1 MQLETRDL
9 ASFAVLAEQ
18 LHFGRAAVRLHIS
31 QPALSKRI
39 KGLEDKIGGPLLV
52 RNRRGVALTPAG
64 AMFYKDS
71 RRIIR
76 DIGVTFA
83 AARAATSGELGK
95 LRLGVGMSTV
105 HSLVPRAL
113 LKFRETCPGIEIE
126 IGDMSTLSQIEA
138 LIAGRLDVGF
148 VRLPV
153 RHPQVAVR
161 KVLTERLTIATS
173 AKFAGA
179 LTMKGIQK
187 QPFILIDRG
196 VSATYHDHCISLCDR
211 SGFTPRI
218 VYEPNDMFTILNL
231 VSAGIGVSLV
241 PSAARAMHV
250 TGVKFAPV
258 HHPYAE
264 WDIGI
269 AWNQKLQSET
279 IRKFAEICLPARMN
293 SGATSSHNAGLKV

>member
-1 MQLETRDL
+1 MALETREL
-9 ASFAVLAEQ
+9 SSFAVLAEQ
-18 LHFGRAAVRLHIS
+18 LHFGRAAARLHIS

-39 KGLEDKIGGPLLV
+39 RSLEEKVGGALLV

-64 AMFYKDS
+64 SMFYKEA
-71 RRIIR
+71 RRVLR
-76 DIGVTFA
+76 DVEVAFDAVRG
-83 AARAATSGELGK
+83 ATSGHRGK

-113 LKFRETCPGIEIE
+113 LKFRESSPGVEIE
-126 IGDMSTLSQIEA
+126 IADMSTLSQVEA
-138 LIAGRLDVGF
+138 LIAGLLDVGF

-153 RHPQVAVR
+153 KHPLVTVR

-173 AKFAGA
+173 EKFAGPV
-179 LTMKGIQK
+179 TMKGIQE

-241 PSAARAMHV
+241 PRAARAMHV
-250 TGVKFAPV
+250 SGVKFAPV
-258 HHPYAE
+258 HSSYAE
-264 WDIGI
+264 WDIGM
-269 AWNQKLQSET
+269 AWNRKLESEI
-279 IRKFAEICLPARMN
+279 IRKFADACRPEE
-293 SGATSSHNAGLKV
+293 S

>member
-1 MQLETRDL
+1 MALETQEL

-18 LHFGRAAVRLHIS
+18 LHFGRAAARLHIS

-39 KGLEDKIGGPLLV
+39 RSLEDKVGGPLLI

-64 AMFYKDS
+64 AMFHKEA

-76 DIGVTFA
+76 DVEVAFEGV
-83 AARAATSGELGK
+83 RGATSGTLGK

-105 HSLVPRAL
+105 LSLVPRAL
-113 LKFRETCPGIEIE
+113 VKFRESSPAVEIE
-126 IGDMSTLSQIEA
+126 IADMSTPSQIEA

-153 RHPQVAVR
+153 KHPLVAVR

-173 AKFAGA
+173 EKFTGPV
-179 LTMKGIQK
+179 TMKGIRE

-218 VYEPNDMFTILNL
+218 VYEPNDTFTILNL

-241 PSAARAMHV
+241 PRAARAMHV
-250 TGVKFAPV
+250 SGVKFAPV
-258 HHPYAE
+258 HSSYAE
-264 WDIGI
+264 WDIGM
-269 AWNQKLQSET
+269 AWNRKLESEI
-279 IRKFAEICLPARMN
+279 IRKFAESL
-293 SGATSSHNAGLKV
+293 SV

>member
-1 MQLETRDL
+1 MELETREL
-9 ASFAVLAEQ
+9 VSFVVLAEQ
-18 LHFGRAAVRLHIS
+18 LHFGRAAARLHVS
-31 QPALSKRI
+31 QPALSKRV

-64 AMFYKDS
+64 TLFHKEA
-71 RRIIR
+71 RRIVR
-76 DIGVTFA
+76 DIELAFEAVRG
-83 AARAATSGELGK
+83 ATSGELGK

-113 LKFRETCPGIEIE
+113 LKFHEARPGIEIE
-126 IGDMSTLSQIEA
+126 IADMSTLSQIEA

-153 RHPQVAVR
+153 KHPMVAVR

-173 AKFAGA
+173 QKFTGP
-179 LTMKGIQK
+179 LTMKGIQE

-241 PSAARAMHV
+241 PRAARAMHV
-250 TGVKFAPV
+250 SGVKFAPI
-258 HHPYAE
+258 HNSYAE
-264 WDIGI
+264 WDIGM
-269 AWNQKLQSET
+269 AWNKRLESEI
-279 IRKFAEICLPARMN
+279 IRKFAEIALPASRIE
-293 SGATSSHNAGLKV
+293 

>member
-1 MQLETRDL
+1 MALETQEL
-9 ASFAVLAEQ
+9 SSFAVLAEQ
-18 LHFGRAAVRLHIS
+18 LHFGRAAARLHIS

-39 KGLEDKIGGPLLV
+39 RSLEDKVGGPLLV
-52 RNRRGVALTPAG
+52 RNRRGVALTAAG
-64 AMFYKDS
+64 SMFYREA

-76 DIGVTFA
+76 DVEVAFDAVRG
-83 AARAATSGELGK
+83 ATSGQRGK

-105 HSLVPRAL
+105 HSLVPGAL
-113 LKFRETCPGIEIE
+113 VRFRESSPGVEIE
-126 IGDMSTLSQIEA
+126 IADMSTLSQVEA

-153 RHPQVAVR
+153 KHPLVAVR

-173 AKFAGA
+173 EKFTGPV
-179 LTMKGIQK
+179 TMRGIQE

-241 PSAARAMHV
+241 PRAARAMHV
-250 TGVKFAPV
+250 SGVKFAPV
-258 HHPYAE
+258 HSSYAE
-264 WDIGI
+264 WDIGM
-269 AWNQKLQSET
+269 AWNKKLESEI
-279 IRKFAEICLPARMN
+279 IRKFAEACRPE
-293 SGATSSHNAGLKV
+293 GL

>member
-1 MQLETRDL
+1 MALETQEL

-18 LHFGRAAVRLHIS
+18 LHFGRAATRLHIS

-39 KGLEDKIGGPLLV
+39 RSLEDKVGGPLLV
-52 RNRRGVALTPAG
+52 RNRRGVALTSAG
-64 AMFYKDS
+64 TMFYKEA

-76 DIGVTFA
+76 DVEVAFEAVRG
-83 AARAATSGELGK
+83 ATSGELGK

-113 LKFRETCPGIEIE
+113 LKFRESSPGVDIEIA
-126 IGDMSTLSQIEA
+126 DMSTPSQIEA

-153 RHPQVAVR
+153 KHPLLTVQ

-173 AKFAGA
+173 DKFTGPV
-179 LTMKGIQK
+179 TMQGIQE

-241 PSAARAMHV
+241 PRAARAMHV
-250 TGVKFAPV
+250 SGVKFAPV
-258 HHPYAE
+258 HSSYAE
-264 WDIGI
+264 WDIGM
-269 AWNQKLQSET
+269 AWNKKLESEI
-279 IRKFAEICLPARMN
+279 IRKFAEACRPE
-293 SGATSSHNAGLKV
+293 

>member
-9 ASFAVLAEQ
+9 ASFAALAEM
-18 LHFGRAAVRLHIS
+18 LHFGRAATRLHVS

-39 KGLEDKIGGPLLV
+39 KSLEEKIGGPLLI
-52 RNRRGVALTPAG
+52 RNRRAVTLTPPG
-64 AMFYKDS
+64 AMFYKEC

-76 DIGVTFA
+76 DIEVAFE

-95 LRLGVGMSTV
+95 LRLGVGISTV

-113 LKFRETCPGIEIE
+113 LKFREARPGVEIE
-126 IGDMSTLSQIEA
+126 VADMSTLNQIEA
-138 LIAGRLDVGF
+138 LITGRLDVGF

-153 RHPQVAVR
+153 KHPQLAIR

-173 AKFAGA
+173 SKFTGPV
-179 LTMKGIQK
+179 TMKGIQE
-187 QPFILIDRG
+187 QAFILINRG

-211 SGFTPRI
+211 SGFAPRI
-218 VYEPNDMFTILNL
+218 VYEANDMFTILNL

-241 PSAARAMHV
+241 PTAARAMHV

-258 HHPYAE
+258 RSHEAE
-264 WDIGI
+264 WDIGM
-269 AWNQKLQSET
+269 AWNKKLESEI
-279 IRKFAEICLPARMN
+279 IRKFAEVVLPAH
-293 SGATSSHNAGLKV
+293 SQG

>member
-1 MQLETRDL
+1 MALETQEL
-9 ASFAVLAEQ
+9 SSFAVLAEQ
-18 LHFGRAAVRLHIS
+18 LHFGRAAARLHIS

-39 KGLEDKIGGPLLV
+39 RSLEDKVGGPLLV

-64 AMFYKDS
+64 SIFYKEA
-71 RRIIR
+71 RRIIHDVDVAFEAVR
-76 DIGVTFA
+76 G
-83 AARAATSGELGK
+83 ATSGQRGK

-113 LKFRETCPGIEIE
+113 LKFREGSPGVEIE
-126 IGDMSTLSQIEA
+126 IADMSTLSQVEA

-153 RHPQVAVR
+153 KHPLVAVR

-173 AKFAGA
+173 EKFAGPV
-179 LTMKGIQK
+179 TMEGIQE

-231 VSAGIGVSLV
+231 VSASIGVSLV
-241 PSAARAMHV
+241 PRAARAMHV
-250 TGVKFAPV
+250 SGGKFATV
-258 HHPYAE
+258 HSSYAE
-264 WDIGI
+264 WDIGM
-269 AWNQKLQSET
+269 AWNKKLESEI
-279 IRKFAEICLPARMN
+279 IRKFADACRPEE
-293 SGATSSHNAGLKV
+293 S

>member
-1 MQLETRDL
+1 MDLETREL

-18 LHFGRAAVRLHIS
+18 LHFGRAAARLHIS

-39 KGLEDKIGGPLLV
+39 RSLEDRVGGPLLV

-64 AMFYKDS
+64 AMFYKEA

-76 DIGVTFA
+76 DIEITFEA
-83 AARAATSGELGK
+83 VRGATSGKLGK

-113 LKFRETCPGIEIE
+113 LKFRESSPGVEIE
-126 IGDMSTLSQIEA
+126 IADMPTLKQVEA
-138 LIAGRLDVGF
+138 LVAGHLDVGF
-148 VRLPV
+148 VRLPMK
-153 RHPQVAVR
+153 HPQLAVR
-161 KVLTERLTIATS
+161 KVITERLTIATS
-173 AKFAGA
+173 EKFAGPM
-179 LTMKGIQK
+179 TMRGIK
-187 QPFILIDRG
+187 DQPFIVIDRG

-241 PSAARAMHV
+241 PGAARAMHV
-250 TGVKFAPV
+250 SGVKFAPV
-258 HHPYAE
+258 HSSYAD
-264 WDIGI
+264 WDIGM
-269 AWNQKLQSET
+269 AWNKKLESEI
-279 IRKFAEICLPARMN
+279 IRKFADACRPE
-293 SGATSSHNAGLKV
+293 

>member
-1 MQLETRDL
+1 MALETQEL
-9 ASFAVLAEQ
+9 SSFAVLAEQ
-18 LHFGRAAVRLHIS
+18 LHFGRAASRLHIS

-39 KGLEDKIGGPLLV
+39 RSLEEKVGGPLLV

-64 AMFYKDS
+64 SMFYKEA

-76 DIGVTFA
+76 DVEVAFDAVRG
-83 AARAATSGELGK
+83 ATSGQRGK

-113 LKFRETCPGIEIE
+113 VRFRESSPAVEIE
-126 IGDMSTLSQIEA
+126 IADMPTLSQIEA

-153 RHPQVAVR
+153 KHPLVAVR

-173 AKFAGA
+173 EKFAGSV
-179 LTMKGIQK
+179 TMKGIQE

-241 PSAARAMHV
+241 PRAARAMHGS
-250 TGVKFAPV
+250 GVKFAPV
-258 HHPYAE
+258 HSSYAE
-264 WDIGI
+264 WDIGM
-269 AWNQKLQSET
+269 AWNKNLESEI
-279 IRKFAEICLPARMN
+279 IRKFAEACQPEE
-293 SGATSSHNAGLKV
+293 S

>member
-1 MQLETRDL
+1 MALETQEL

-18 LHFGRAAVRLHIS
+18 LHFGRAATRLHIS

-39 KGLEDKIGGPLLV
+39 RSLEDKVGGPLLV
-52 RNRRGVALTPAG
+52 RNRRGVALTSAG
-64 AMFYKDS
+64 TMFYKEA

-76 DIGVTFA
+76 DVEVAFEAVRG
-83 AARAATSGELGK
+83 ATSGELGK

-113 LKFRETCPGIEIE
+113 LKFRESSPGVEIE
-126 IGDMSTLSQIEA
+126 IADMSTPSQIEA

-153 RHPQVAVR
+153 KHPLLTVQ

-173 AKFAGA
+173 DKFTGPV
-179 LTMKGIQK
+179 TMQGIQE

-241 PSAARAMHV
+241 PRAARAMHV
-250 TGVKFAPV
+250 SGVKFAPV
-258 HHPYAE
+258 HSSYAE
-264 WDIGI
+264 WDIGM
-269 AWNQKLQSET
+269 AWNKKLESEI
-279 IRKFAEICLPARMN
+279 IRKFAEACRPE
-293 SGATSSHNAGLKV
+293 

>member
-1 MQLETRDL
+1 MALETQEL

-18 LHFGRAAVRLHIS
+18 LHFGRAAARLHIS

-39 KGLEDKIGGPLLV
+39 RSLEDKVGGPLLV

-64 AMFYKDS
+64 TVFYKES

-76 DIGVTFA
+76 DLEA
-83 AARAATSGELGK
+83 AFEAVRGATSGQLGK

-105 HSLVPRAL
+105 LSLVPRAL
-113 LKFRETCPGIEIE
+113 LKFRESSPGVEIE
-126 IGDMSTLSQIEA
+126 IADMSTPSQVEA

-153 RHPQVAVR
+153 KHPLVAVR

-173 AKFAGA
+173 DNFVGPV
-179 LTMKGIQK
+179 TMKSIQEH
-187 QPFILIDRG
+187 PFILIDRG

-241 PSAARAMHV
+241 PRAARAMHV
-250 TGVKFAPV
+250 SGVRFAPV
-258 HHPYAE
+258 HNSYAE
-264 WDIGI
+264 WDIGM
-269 AWNQKLQSET
+269 AWNRKLESEI
-279 IRKFAEICLPARMN
+279 IRKFAEACRPE
-293 SGATSSHNAGLKV
+293 

>member
-1 MQLETRDL
+1 MELETQEL
-9 ASFAVLAEQ
+9 ASFALLAEQ
-18 LHFGRAAVRLHIS
+18 LHFGRAAARLHIS

-39 KGLEDKIGGPLLV
+39 RSLEDKVGGPLLV

-64 AMFYKDS
+64 TMFYKEA

-76 DIGVTFA
+76 DIEVTLESV
-83 AARAATSGELGK
+83 RGATSGALGK

-113 LKFRETCPGIEIE
+113 LKFRESSPGVEIQ
-126 IGDMSTLSQIEA
+126 IADMSTPSQVEA
-138 LIAGRLDVGF
+138 LIASRLDVGF

-153 RHPQVAVR
+153 KHPLVAVR

-173 AKFAGA
+173 EKFTGPM
-179 LTMKGIQK
+179 TMNGIQD

-231 VSAGIGVSLV
+231 VSAGIGVSLI
-241 PSAARAMHV
+241 PRAARAMHV
-250 TGVKFAPV
+250 SGVKFAPV
-258 HHPYAE
+258 HSSYAE
-264 WDIGI
+264 WT
-269 AWNQKLQSET
+269 SEWPGT
-279 IRKFAEICLPARMN
+279 R
-293 SGATSSHNAGLKV
+293 S

>member
-1 MQLETRDL
+1 MALETQEL
-9 ASFAVLAEQ
+9 SSFAVLAEQ
-18 LHFGRAAVRLHIS
+18 LHFGRAAARLHIS

-39 KGLEDKIGGPLLV
+39 RSLEEKVGGPLLV

-64 AMFYKDS
+64 TMFYKEA

-76 DIGVTFA
+76 DVEVAFEAVRG
-83 AARAATSGELGK
+83 ATSGELGK

-113 LKFRETCPGIEIE
+113 VRFRENSPGVEIE
-126 IGDMSTLSQIEA
+126 IADMPTLSQIEA

-153 RHPQVAVR
+153 KHPLVAVR

-173 AKFAGA
+173 EKFAGPV
-179 LTMKGIQK
+179 TMKGIQE

-241 PSAARAMHV
+241 PRAARAMHV
-250 TGVKFAPV
+250 SGVKFAPV
-258 HHPYAE
+258 HSSYAE
-264 WDIGI
+264 WDIGM
-269 AWNQKLQSET
+269 AWNRKLESEI
-279 IRKFAEICLPARMN
+279 IRKFADACRTE
-293 SGATSSHNAGLKV
+293 

>member
-1 MQLETRDL
+1 MKLETREL

-18 LHFGRAAVRLHIS
+18 LHFGRAAARLHVS
-31 QPALSKRI
+31 QPALSKRV
-39 KGLEDKIGGPLLV
+39 KGLEEKIGGPLLV

-64 AMFYKDS
+64 TLFYKEA
-71 RRIIR
+71 RRIAR
-76 DIGVTFA
+76 DIDLAFEAVRG
-83 AARAATSGELGK
+83 ATSGELGK

-113 LKFRETCPGIEIE
+113 LKFHETRPGIEIE
-126 IGDMSTLSQIEA
+126 IADMSTPSQIEA

-153 RHPQVAVR
+153 KHPLVEVR

-173 AKFAGA
+173 QKFAGP
-179 LTMKGIQK
+179 LTMKGIQE

-241 PSAARAMHV
+241 PRAARAMHV
-250 TGVKFAPV
+250 SGVKFAPV
-258 HHPYAE
+258 HSSYAE
-264 WDIGI
+264 WDIGM
-269 AWNQKLQSET
+269 AWNKKLESEI
-279 IRKFAEICLPARMN
+279 IRKFAEIVLPVR
-293 SGATSSHNAGLKV
+293 TYL

>member
-1 MQLETRDL
+1 MALETQEL

-18 LHFGRAAVRLHIS
+18 LHFGRAAARLHIS

-39 KGLEDKIGGPLLV
+39 RSLEDRVGGPLLL

-64 AMFYKDS
+64 TMFYKEA
-71 RRIIR
+71 RRIIHDVEVAFEAVR
-76 DIGVTFA
+76 G
-83 AARAATSGELGK
+83 ATRGELGK

-105 HSLVPRAL
+105 LSLVPRAL
-113 LKFRETCPGIEIE
+113 LKFHETSPGVEIE
-126 IGDMSTLSQIEA
+126 IADMSTPSQIEA

-153 RHPQVAVR
+153 KNAQVAVR

-173 AKFAGA
+173 EKFTGP
-179 LTMKGIQK
+179 LTLKGIRE

-218 VYEPNDMFTILNL
+218 VYEPNDTFTILNL
-231 VSAGIGVSLV
+231 VGAGIGVSLV
-241 PSAARAMHV
+241 PRAARAMHV
-250 TGVKFAPV
+250 SGVKFAPI
-258 HHPYAE
+258 HTSYAE
-264 WDIGI
+264 WDIGM
-269 AWNQKLQSET
+269 AWNKKLESEI
-279 IRKFAEICLPARMN
+279 IRKFAEACRPEEVRLQP
-293 SGATSSHNAGLKV
+293 

>member
-1 MQLETRDL
+1 MALETQEL

-18 LHFGRAAVRLHIS
+18 LHFGRAATRLHIS

-39 KGLEDKIGGPLLV
+39 RSLEDKVGGPLLV
-52 RNRRGVALTPAG
+52 RNRRGVALTSAG
-64 AMFYKDS
+64 TMFYKEA

-76 DIGVTFA
+76 DVEVAFEAVRG
-83 AARAATSGELGK
+83 ATSGELGK

-113 LKFRETCPGIEIE
+113 LKFRESSPGVEIE
-126 IGDMSTLSQIEA
+126 IADMSTPSQIEA

-153 RHPQVAVR
+153 KHPMLTVR

-173 AKFAGA
+173 EKFTGP
-179 LTMKGIQK
+179 LTMQGIQE

-241 PSAARAMHV
+241 PRAARVMHV
-250 TGVKFAPV
+250 SGVKFAPV
-258 HHPYAE
+258 HSSYAE
-264 WDIGI
+264 WDIGM
-269 AWNQKLQSET
+269 AWNKKLESE
-279 IRKFAEICLPARMN
+279 IVRKFAEVCRPE
-293 SGATSSHNAGLKV
+293 